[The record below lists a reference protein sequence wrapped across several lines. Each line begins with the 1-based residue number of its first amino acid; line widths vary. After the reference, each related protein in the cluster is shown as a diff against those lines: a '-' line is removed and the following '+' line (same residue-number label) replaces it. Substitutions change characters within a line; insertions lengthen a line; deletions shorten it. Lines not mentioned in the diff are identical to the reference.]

1 MAGVVSQ
8 MMHRGLGWGV
18 FFDGGRW
25 RRDVGRGIVRVV
37 AVGTARVV
45 GRGTP
50 RVADV
55 GTARPLAWSVD
66 GEPNPRRDGWGED
79 GIDLSDGR

>member
-1 MAGVVSQ
+1 
-8 MMHRGLGWGV
+8 MMHRGL
-18 FFDGGRW
+18 DGGRW

-37 AVGTARVV
+37 A
-45 GRGTP
+45 
-50 RVADV
+50 V

>member
-8 MMHRGLGWGV
+8 MMHRGLGWGG

-37 AVGTARVV
+37 AVGTV
-45 GRGTP
+45 
-50 RVADV
+50 
-55 GTARPLAWSVD
+55 RPLAWSVD
-66 GEPNPRRDGWGED
+66 GEPNARRDGWGED

>member
-1 MAGVVSQ
+1 
-8 MMHRGLGWGV
+8 MMHRGL
-18 FFDGGRW
+18 DGGRW

-37 AVGTARVV
+37 A
-45 GRGTP
+45 
-50 RVADV
+50 V

-66 GEPNPRRDGWGED
+66 GEPNPRRDGWGEN